1 MKSASKQQ
9 REVEISVI
17 IPTRNRLAYLKEAV
31 ASVLAQDHRDRE
43 VVVVD
48 DASEDGTWAWLSS
61 LTDPDVRVL
70 RMEQHGERSAARNL
84 GLNYAQGK
92 YVLFL
97 DDDDLLAPSA
107 LSYLQVNAEKC
118 SEALAVVGARISFD
132 DHGNWYRPP
141 HPRWTVKRKAWPEIL
156 FGYCPPQGQT
166 LMRKSTFATAGSWNE
181 QWSVAEDHELW
192 LRIATQAGVIL
203 FCPRVVRRM
212 RIHAGQTLLVGRDR
226 DCLNLRRDFAA
237 RLPKRE
243 QTDAFAIV
251 SAHRLSIIAGRLLA
265 KGSYRKAA
273 RYHVVAIARAPWL
286 LFSPWPATL
295 LLGGLWRALVG
306 AVVGRSHVARIRQM
320 KAALRR
326 RTALPQEKSRL
337 SAAGHLSRGDLSQ

>member
-97 DDDDLLAPSA
+97 DHDDLLAPSA
-107 LSYLQVNAEKC
+107 LSYLQVNAE
-118 SEALAVVGARISFD
+118 
-132 DHGNWYRPP
+132 
-141 HPRWTVKRKAWPEIL
+141 
-156 FGYCPPQGQT
+156 
-166 LMRKSTFATAGSWNE
+166 
-181 QWSVAEDHELW
+181 
-192 LRIATQAGVIL
+192 
-203 FCPRVVRRM
+203 
-212 RIHAGQTLLVGRDR
+212 
-226 DCLNLRRDFAA
+226 
-237 RLPKRE
+237 
-243 QTDAFAIV
+243 
-251 SAHRLSIIAGRLLA
+251 
-265 KGSYRKAA
+265 
-273 RYHVVAIARAPWL
+273 
-286 LFSPWPATL
+286 
-295 LLGGLWRALVG
+295 
-306 AVVGRSHVARIRQM
+306 
-320 KAALRR
+320 
-326 RTALPQEKSRL
+326 
-337 SAAGHLSRGDLSQ
+337 